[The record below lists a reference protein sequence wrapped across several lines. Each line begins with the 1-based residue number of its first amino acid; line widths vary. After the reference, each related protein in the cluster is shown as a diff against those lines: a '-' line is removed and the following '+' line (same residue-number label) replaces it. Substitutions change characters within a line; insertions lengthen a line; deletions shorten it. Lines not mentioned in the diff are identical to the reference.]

1 MGVLAY
7 AKRFFFV
14 FVFCFFL
21 KAPKHTHT
29 PQTPTR
35 TALAHS
41 TRTKST
47 CFIEGALQLRGTD
60 YLARREKNDRIVAG
74 FCYMSSVFS
83 PYLYLISRYVSAYD

>member
-1 MGVLAY
+1 MACLGLTRLWAVVIRVFQTTSDLPAPHFPLALSVHVALDSFLQLVL
-7 AKRFFFV
+7 FF
-14 FVFCFFL
+14 

-47 CFIEGALQLRGTD
+47 DPVYGVYIIIIL
-60 YLARREKNDRIVAG
+60 Y
-74 FCYMSSVFS
+74 YSSS
-83 PYLYLISRYVSAYD
+83 SL